1 VVDALLRLGIS
12 LKSWIVSG
20 MLRVGGC
27 MISSA
32 MSALSS
38 GEWIGC
44 GKWWYGVDS
53 LIGRTNMNEDGLA
66 DDDLFLLHDSILA
79 ITWFVSEWAL
89 QASEHPKNTPKS
101 RLFAPWYFNNHE
113 TDSSEISTIELHI
126 HSLLSSKITQLELK

>member
-44 GKWWYGVDS
+44 GKW
-53 LIGRTNMNEDGLA
+53 
-66 DDDLFLLHDSILA
+66 
-79 ITWFVSEWAL
+79 
-89 QASEHPKNTPKS
+89 
-101 RLFAPWYFNNHE
+101 
-113 TDSSEISTIELHI
+113 
-126 HSLLSSKITQLELK
+126 